1 MSMKIWGKRMLALAC
16 AGAMLVPLAA
26 CGSDADAGKIRLS
39 YLSWDNEQTSKP
51 YIDEFEKEN
60 PDIKIDFSY
69 APPTSE
75 YISTLQT
82 RLVGNQAP
90 DVFIITSENRD
101 DLIDN
106 GYAKD
111 LTDESFMKNISQ
123 ANKDFVGRD
132 GKTYGMSITSW
143 VSGIAY
149 NKDLLKQVG
158 YDEPPANW
166 DDFLKLCKKL
176 KNAGIEPF
184 LEPNADEPSRFI
196 DAFQGSIL
204 EKKGVDPT
212 TLSTQDNQTPG
223 TDELEAV
230 KEYIRLYDEGGVT
243 RDTVGISGD
252 DMKTQFTNGQVA
264 MIVDGAWDFA
274 TFEQAGMNWDFA
286 PMPKLGDDYTQ
297 YAQGSA
303 SPAWAIYAKLDG
315 DKLKA
320 AEKFLTFLSSKWA
333 LQKHND
339 AGDAVTRRVRRYGDD
354 AVPEGLRSGHQ
365 DRQVLPA
372 HQLLFEAGHSQE
384 RTQGAE
390 PAAGAGAD
398 HARPVC
404 QEHRR
409 QGRGRAVTRNGSH
422 IITHR

>member
-158 YDEPPANW
+158 YDEPPTSRA
-166 DDFLKLCKKL
+166 
-176 KNAGIEPF
+176 ASST
-184 LEPNADEPSRFI
+184 PSR
-196 DAFQGSIL
+196 
-204 EKKGVDPT
+204 DPSSRRRA
-212 TLSTQDNQTPG
+212 STRPRCPRRT
-223 TDELEAV
+223 
-230 KEYIRLYDEGGVT
+230 
-243 RDTVGISGD
+243 
-252 DMKTQFTNGQVA
+252 
-264 MIVDGAWDFA
+264 
-274 TFEQAGMNWDFA
+274 
-286 PMPKLGDDYTQ
+286 
-297 YAQGSA
+297 
-303 SPAWAIYAKLDG
+303 
-315 DKLKA
+315 
-320 AEKFLTFLSSKWA
+320 
-333 LQKHND
+333 
-339 AGDAVTRRVRRYGDD
+339 TRRR
-354 AVPEGLRSGHQ
+354 APTS
-365 DRQVLPA
+365 
-372 HQLLFEAGHSQE
+372 S
-384 RTQGAE
+384 
-390 PAAGAGAD
+390 
-398 HARPVC
+398 RPS
-404 QEHRR
+404 
-409 QGRGRAVTRNGSH
+409 RNTSAC
-422 IITHR
+422 TMRVA

>member
-184 LEPNADEPSRFI
+184 LEPNADE
-196 DAFQGSIL
+196 
-204 EKKGVDPT
+204 
-212 TLSTQDNQTPG
+212 
-223 TDELEAV
+223 LEAV

-339 AGDAVTRRVRRYGDD
+339 AGDAVTVDGFD
-354 AVPEGLRSGHQ
+354 ATVMTQYQKVYDQ
-365 DRQVLPA
+365 DIKTGKYYLHTNFYSKPDILKSELKAQNQ
-372 HQLLFEAGHSQE
+372 QLV
-384 RTQGAE
+384 QGQITPDQYAKNIDAKV
-390 PAAGAGAD
+390 AAA
-398 HARPVC
+398 
-404 QEHRR
+404 Q
-409 QGRGRAVTRNGSH
+409 
-422 IITHR
+422 

>member
-320 AEKFLTFLSSKWA
+320 AEKFLDFMVSDWSLKQRSK
-333 LQKHND
+333 N
-339 AGDAVTRRVRRYGDD
+339 GDAITVEGFTSDVAEQYKDVYENNVKTGKYFLITNFYANPDVLNSTNTAEIQQLVQGTITVDQWAKNID
-354 AVPEGLRSGHQ
+354 AKM
-365 DRQVLPA
+365 
-372 HQLLFEAGHSQE
+372 
-384 RTQGAE
+384 
-390 PAAGAGAD
+390 AAA
-398 HARPVC
+398 
-404 QEHRR
+404 Q
-409 QGRGRAVTRNGSH
+409 
-422 IITHR
+422 

>member
-303 SPAWAIYAKLDG
+303 S
-315 DKLKA
+315 
-320 AEKFLTFLSSKWA
+320 
-333 LQKHND
+333 
-339 AGDAVTRRVRRYGDD
+339 R
-354 AVPEGLRSGHQ
+354 
-365 DRQVLPA
+365 
-372 HQLLFEAGHSQE
+372 
-384 RTQGAE
+384 
-390 PAAGAGAD
+390 
-398 HARPVC
+398 
-404 QEHRR
+404 
-409 QGRGRAVTRNGSH
+409 RGRSTRSSTATSSRPPRSSSPSCQASGRCRSIATPATLSLSTGS
-422 IITHR
+422 TLR

>member
-60 PDIKIDFSY
+60 PDIKIDFSS

-196 DAFQGSIL
+196 DAF
-204 EKKGVDPT
+204 
-212 TLSTQDNQTPG
+212 
-223 TDELEAV
+223 
-230 KEYIRLYDEGGVT
+230 
-243 RDTVGISGD
+243 
-252 DMKTQFTNGQVA
+252 
-264 MIVDGAWDFA
+264 
-274 TFEQAGMNWDFA
+274 
-286 PMPKLGDDYTQ
+286 
-297 YAQGSA
+297 
-303 SPAWAIYAKLDG
+303 
-315 DKLKA
+315 
-320 AEKFLTFLSSKWA
+320 
-333 LQKHND
+333 
-339 AGDAVTRRVRRYGDD
+339 
-354 AVPEGLRSGHQ
+354 
-365 DRQVLPA
+365 
-372 HQLLFEAGHSQE
+372 
-384 RTQGAE
+384 
-390 PAAGAGAD
+390 
-398 HARPVC
+398 
-404 QEHRR
+404 
-409 QGRGRAVTRNGSH
+409 
-422 IITHR
+422 

>member
-143 VSGIAY
+143 ASGIAY

-158 YDEPPANW
+158 YETANGVSTITYEAMMPGTCTVT
-166 DDFLKLCKKL
+166 L
-176 KNAGIEPF
+176 
-184 LEPNADEPSRFI
+184 NADEPSRFI

-303 SPAWAIYAKLDG
+303 SPGWAIYAKLDG

-339 AGDAVTRRVRRYGDD
+339 AGDAVTVDGFD
-354 AVPEGLRSGHQ
+354 ATVMTQYQKVYDQ
-365 DRQVLPA
+365 DIKTGKYYLHTNFYSKPDILKSELKAQNQ
-372 HQLLFEAGHSQE
+372 QLV
-384 RTQGAE
+384 QGQITPDQYAKNIDAKV
-390 PAAGAGAD
+390 AAA
-398 HARPVC
+398 
-404 QEHRR
+404 Q
-409 QGRGRAVTRNGSH
+409 
-422 IITHR
+422 

>member
-111 LTDESFMKNISQ
+111 LTDESFRKNISQ

-132 GKTYGMSITSW
+132 GKTYGMSIISW

-158 YDEPPANW
+158 YD
-166 DDFLKLCKKL
+166 
-176 KNAGIEPF
+176 
-184 LEPNADEPSRFI
+184 
-196 DAFQGSIL
+196 
-204 EKKGVDPT
+204 
-212 TLSTQDNQTPG
+212 
-223 TDELEAV
+223 
-230 KEYIRLYDEGGVT
+230 
-243 RDTVGISGD
+243 
-252 DMKTQFTNGQVA
+252 
-264 MIVDGAWDFA
+264 
-274 TFEQAGMNWDFA
+274 
-286 PMPKLGDDYTQ
+286 
-297 YAQGSA
+297 
-303 SPAWAIYAKLDG
+303 
-315 DKLKA
+315 
-320 AEKFLTFLSSKWA
+320 
-333 LQKHND
+333 
-339 AGDAVTRRVRRYGDD
+339 
-354 AVPEGLRSGHQ
+354 
-365 DRQVLPA
+365 
-372 HQLLFEAGHSQE
+372 
-384 RTQGAE
+384 
-390 PAAGAGAD
+390 
-398 HARPVC
+398 
-404 QEHRR
+404 
-409 QGRGRAVTRNGSH
+409 
-422 IITHR
+422 

>member
-143 VSGIAY
+143 ASGIAY

-274 TFEQAGMNWDFA
+274 TFEQAGMNCLSILIQTCSFA
-286 PMPKLGDDYTQ
+286 VFDGRFLFHRVP
-297 YAQGSA
+297 
-303 SPAWAIYAKLDG
+303 SPAGWLRRWLRG
-315 DKLKA
+315 V
-320 AEKFLTFLSSKWA
+320 SSS
-333 LQKHND
+333 
-339 AGDAVTRRVRRYGDD
+339 AGMS
-354 AVPEGLRSGHQ
+354 SG
-365 DRQVLPA
+365 
-372 HQLLFEAGHSQE
+372 
-384 RTQGAE
+384 
-390 PAAGAGAD
+390 
-398 HARPVC
+398 
-404 QEHRR
+404 
-409 QGRGRAVTRNGSH
+409 
-422 IITHR
+422 

>member
-158 YDEPPANW
+158 YDEPPGELGRLPQAVQEAQERRHRAVPRAERRRAEPLHRRLPGIHPREEGRRP
-166 DDFLKLCKKL
+166 DHAVH
-176 KNAGIEPF
+176 AGQP
-184 LEPNADEPSRFI
+184 
-196 DAFQGSIL
+196 
-204 EKKGVDPT
+204 
-212 TLSTQDNQTPG
+212 
-223 TDELEAV
+223 
-230 KEYIRLYDEGGVT
+230 
-243 RDTVGISGD
+243 
-252 DMKTQFTNGQVA
+252 
-264 MIVDGAWDFA
+264 
-274 TFEQAGMNWDFA
+274 
-286 PMPKLGDDYTQ
+286 
-297 YAQGSA
+297 
-303 SPAWAIYAKLDG
+303 
-315 DKLKA
+315 
-320 AEKFLTFLSSKWA
+320 
-333 LQKHND
+333 D
-339 AGDAVTRRVRRYGDD
+339 AG
-354 AVPEGLRSGHQ
+354 
-365 DRQVLPA
+365 
-372 HQLLFEAGHSQE
+372 
-384 RTQGAE
+384 
-390 PAAGAGAD
+390 
-398 HARPVC
+398 
-404 QEHRR
+404 HRR
-409 QGRGRAVTRNGSH
+409 ARGRQGIHPPVR
-422 IITHR
+422 

>member
-143 VSGIAY
+143 ASGIAY

-184 LEPNADEPSRFI
+184 LEPNA
-196 DAFQGSIL
+196 
-204 EKKGVDPT
+204 
-212 TLSTQDNQTPG
+212 
-223 TDELEAV
+223 DELEAV

-303 SPAWAIYAKLDG
+303 SPGWAIYAKLDG

-339 AGDAVTRRVRRYGDD
+339 AGDAVTVDGFD
-354 AVPEGLRSGHQ
+354 ATVMTQYQKVYDQ
-365 DRQVLPA
+365 DIKTGKYYLHTNFYSKPDILKSELKAQNQ
-372 HQLLFEAGHSQE
+372 QLV
-384 RTQGAE
+384 QGQITPDQYAKNIDAKV
-390 PAAGAGAD
+390 AAA
-398 HARPVC
+398 
-404 QEHRR
+404 Q
-409 QGRGRAVTRNGSH
+409 
-422 IITHR
+422 

>member
-123 ANKDFVGRD
+123 ASKDFVGRD

-339 AGDAVTRRVRRYGDD
+339 AGDAVTVDGFDATVMTQYQKVYDQDIKTGNTTCTPTSIRSRTFSRANSRR
-354 AVPEGLRSGHQ
+354 
-365 DRQVLPA
+365 
-372 HQLLFEAGHSQE
+372 
-384 RTQGAE
+384 RTSSW
-390 PAAGAGAD
+390 
-398 HARPVC
+398 C
-404 QEHRR
+404 
-409 QGRGRAVTRNGSH
+409 RGRSRPTSMPRTSTPRSRPRSDPQRIAHNHT
-422 IITHR
+422 

>member
-243 RDTVGISGD
+243 RGHGWHQRRRHEDAVHQRTGRDDRRRRVGLCHLRTGRHELGLCPDAQARRRLHAVRAGLRLPGVGD
-252 DMKTQFTNGQVA
+252 LREARRRQ
-264 MIVDGAWDFA
+264 
-274 TFEQAGMNWDFA
+274 
-286 PMPKLGDDYTQ
+286 
-297 YAQGSA
+297 AQGRREV
-303 SPAWAIYAKLDG
+303 PHLPVKQVG
-315 DKLKA
+315 A
-320 AEKFLTFLSSKWA
+320 AEA
-333 LQKHND
+333 
-339 AGDAVTRRVRRYGDD
+339 
-354 AVPEGLRSGHQ
+354 
-365 DRQVLPA
+365 
-372 HQLLFEAGHSQE
+372 
-384 RTQGAE
+384 
-390 PAAGAGAD
+390 
-398 HARPVC
+398 
-404 QEHRR
+404 
-409 QGRGRAVTRNGSH
+409 
-422 IITHR
+422 

>member
-143 VSGIAY
+143 ASGIAY

-303 SPAWAIYAKLDG
+303 SPGWAIYAKLDG

-339 AGDAVTRRVRRYGDD
+339 AGDAVTVDGFD
-354 AVPEGLRSGHQ
+354 ATVMTQYQKVYDQ
-365 DRQVLPA
+365 DIKTGKYYLHTNFYSKPDILKSELKAQNQ
-372 HQLLFEAGHSQE
+372 QLV
-384 RTQGAE
+384 QGQITPDQYTKNIDAKV
-390 PAAGAGAD
+390 AAA
-398 HARPVC
+398 
-404 QEHRR
+404 Q
-409 QGRGRAVTRNGSH
+409 
-422 IITHR
+422 

>member
-39 YLSWDNEQTSKP
+39 YLSWGNEQTSKP

-143 VSGIAY
+143 ASGIAY

-264 MIVDGAWDFA
+264 MIVDGA
-274 TFEQAGMNWDFA
+274 
-286 PMPKLGDDYTQ
+286 
-297 YAQGSA
+297 
-303 SPAWAIYAKLDG
+303 
-315 DKLKA
+315 
-320 AEKFLTFLSSKWA
+320 
-333 LQKHND
+333 
-339 AGDAVTRRVRRYGDD
+339 
-354 AVPEGLRSGHQ
+354 
-365 DRQVLPA
+365 
-372 HQLLFEAGHSQE
+372 
-384 RTQGAE
+384 
-390 PAAGAGAD
+390 
-398 HARPVC
+398 
-404 QEHRR
+404 
-409 QGRGRAVTRNGSH
+409 
-422 IITHR
+422 

>member
-132 GKTYGMSITSW
+132 GKTYGMSIISW

-286 PMPKLGDDYTQ
+286 PIQARRRLHAVRAGLRLPGVGDLREARRRQ
-297 YAQGSA
+297 AQGRREVPRLPVA
-303 SPAWAIYAKLDG
+303 SGRCRSITTPA
-315 DKLKA
+315 
-320 AEKFLTFLSSKWA
+320 TLSLST
-333 LQKHND
+333 
-339 AGDAVTRRVRRYGDD
+339 GST
-354 AVPEGLRSGHQ
+354 LR
-365 DRQVLPA
+365 
-372 HQLLFEAGHSQE
+372 
-384 RTQGAE
+384 
-390 PAAGAGAD
+390 
-398 HARPVC
+398 
-404 QEHRR
+404 
-409 QGRGRAVTRNGSH
+409 
-422 IITHR
+422 

>member
-39 YLSWDNEQTSKP
+39 YLSWGNEQTSKP

-123 ANKDFVGRD
+123 ASKDFVGRD

-184 LEPNADEPSRFI
+184 LEPNADE
-196 DAFQGSIL
+196 
-204 EKKGVDPT
+204 
-212 TLSTQDNQTPG
+212 
-223 TDELEAV
+223 LEAV

-286 PMPKLGDDYTQ
+286 PLPKLGDDYTQ

-339 AGDAVTRRVRRYGDD
+339 AGDAVTVDGFD
-354 AVPEGLRSGHQ
+354 ATVMTQYQKVYDQ
-365 DRQVLPA
+365 DIKTGKYYLHTNFYSKPDILKSELKAQNQ
-372 HQLLFEAGHSQE
+372 QLV
-384 RTQGAE
+384 QGQITPDQYAKNIDAKV
-390 PAAGAGAD
+390 AAA
-398 HARPVC
+398 
-404 QEHRR
+404 Q
-409 QGRGRAVTRNGSH
+409 
-422 IITHR
+422 

>member
-184 LEPNADEPSRFI
+184 LEPNADE
-196 DAFQGSIL
+196 
-204 EKKGVDPT
+204 
-212 TLSTQDNQTPG
+212 
-223 TDELEAV
+223 LEAV

-303 SPAWAIYAKLDG
+303 SPAWAIYAKLEG

-339 AGDAVTRRVRRYGDD
+339 AGDAVTVDGFD
-354 AVPEGLRSGHQ
+354 ATVMTQYQKVYDQ
-365 DRQVLPA
+365 DIKTGKYYLHTNFYSKPDILKSELKAQNQ
-372 HQLLFEAGHSQE
+372 QLV
-384 RTQGAE
+384 QGQITPDQYAKNIDAKV
-390 PAAGAGAD
+390 AAA
-398 HARPVC
+398 
-404 QEHRR
+404 Q
-409 QGRGRAVTRNGSH
+409 
-422 IITHR
+422 

>member
-39 YLSWDNEQTSKP
+39 YLSWGNEQTSKP

-184 LEPNADEPSRFI
+184 LEPNADE
-196 DAFQGSIL
+196 
-204 EKKGVDPT
+204 
-212 TLSTQDNQTPG
+212 
-223 TDELEAV
+223 LEAV

-303 SPAWAIYAKLDG
+303 SPAWAIYAKLEG

-339 AGDAVTRRVRRYGDD
+339 AGDAVTVDGFD
-354 AVPEGLRSGHQ
+354 ATVMTQCQKVYDQ
-365 DRQVLPA
+365 DIKTGKYYLHTNFYSKPDILKSELKAQNQ
-372 HQLLFEAGHSQE
+372 QLV
-384 RTQGAE
+384 QGQITPDQYAKNIDAKV
-390 PAAGAGAD
+390 AAA
-398 HARPVC
+398 
-404 QEHRR
+404 Q
-409 QGRGRAVTRNGSH
+409 
-422 IITHR
+422 

>member
-60 PDIKIDFSY
+60 PDIKIDSSY

-286 PMPKLGDDYTQ
+286 PDAQARRRLHAVRAGLRLPGVGDLREARRRQ
-297 YAQGSA
+297 AQGRREV
-303 SPAWAIYAKLDG
+303 PHLPVKQVG
-315 DKLKA
+315 A
-320 AEKFLTFLSSKWA
+320 AEA
-333 LQKHND
+333 
-339 AGDAVTRRVRRYGDD
+339 
-354 AVPEGLRSGHQ
+354 
-365 DRQVLPA
+365 
-372 HQLLFEAGHSQE
+372 
-384 RTQGAE
+384 
-390 PAAGAGAD
+390 
-398 HARPVC
+398 
-404 QEHRR
+404 
-409 QGRGRAVTRNGSH
+409 
-422 IITHR
+422 

>member
-303 SPAWAIYAKLDG
+303 SPAWAIYAKLEG

-339 AGDAVTRRVRRYGDD
+339 AGDAVTVDGFDATVMTQYQKVSIRTSRPASTTCTPTSIRSRTFSRANSRR
-354 AVPEGLRSGHQ
+354 
-365 DRQVLPA
+365 
-372 HQLLFEAGHSQE
+372 
-384 RTQGAE
+384 RTSSW
-390 PAAGAGAD
+390 
-398 HARPVC
+398 C
-404 QEHRR
+404 
-409 QGRGRAVTRNGSH
+409 RGRSRPTSMPRTSTPRSRPRSDPQRIAHNHT
-422 IITHR
+422 

>member
-184 LEPNADEPSRFI
+184 LEPNADEPLHRR
-196 DAFQGSIL
+196 L
-204 EKKGVDPT
+204 
-212 TLSTQDNQTPG
+212 PG
-223 TDELEAV
+223 IHPREEGRRPDHAV
-230 KEYIRLYDEGGVT
+230 HA
-243 RDTVGISGD
+243 
-252 DMKTQFTNGQVA
+252 GQ
-264 MIVDGAWDFA
+264 
-274 TFEQAGMNWDFA
+274 
-286 PMPKLGDDYTQ
+286 P
-297 YAQGSA
+297 
-303 SPAWAIYAKLDG
+303 
-315 DKLKA
+315 
-320 AEKFLTFLSSKWA
+320 
-333 LQKHND
+333 D
-339 AGDAVTRRVRRYGDD
+339 AG
-354 AVPEGLRSGHQ
+354 
-365 DRQVLPA
+365 
-372 HQLLFEAGHSQE
+372 
-384 RTQGAE
+384 
-390 PAAGAGAD
+390 
-398 HARPVC
+398 
-404 QEHRR
+404 HRR
-409 QGRGRAVTRNGSH
+409 ARGRQGIHPPVR
-422 IITHR
+422 

>member
-1 MSMKIWGKRMLALAC
+1 MWFLSTYNMAYATNTKESCNVNEDLGQTNARSGLR
-16 AGAMLVPLAA
+16 
-26 CGSDADAGKIRLS
+26 GSDAGPAGRLR
-39 YLSWDNEQTSKP
+39 LGRRRRQDPAQLPELGQRA
-51 YIDEFEKEN
+51 DVQAVHRRVREGN

-143 VSGIAY
+143 ASGIAY

-223 TDELEAV
+223 TDGLEAV

-303 SPAWAIYAKLDG
+303 SRGGRSTRSSTATSSRPPRSSSTLPVKQVG
-315 DKLKA
+315 A
-320 AEKFLTFLSSKWA
+320 AEA
-333 LQKHND
+333 
-339 AGDAVTRRVRRYGDD
+339 
-354 AVPEGLRSGHQ
+354 
-365 DRQVLPA
+365 
-372 HQLLFEAGHSQE
+372 
-384 RTQGAE
+384 
-390 PAAGAGAD
+390 
-398 HARPVC
+398 
-404 QEHRR
+404 
-409 QGRGRAVTRNGSH
+409 
-422 IITHR
+422 

>member
-143 VSGIAY
+143 ASGIAY

-303 SPAWAIYAKLDG
+303 SPGWAIYAKLDG
-315 DKLKA
+315 FDATVMTQYQKVYDQDIKTGKYYLHTNFYSKPDILKSELKA
-320 AEKFLTFLSSKWA
+320 QNQQLVQGQITPDQYAK
-333 LQKHND
+333 NID
-339 AGDAVTRRVRRYGDD
+339 AKV
-354 AVPEGLRSGHQ
+354 
-365 DRQVLPA
+365 
-372 HQLLFEAGHSQE
+372 
-384 RTQGAE
+384 
-390 PAAGAGAD
+390 AAA
-398 HARPVC
+398 
-404 QEHRR
+404 Q
-409 QGRGRAVTRNGSH
+409 
-422 IITHR
+422 